1 MARRPVP
8 PPRPRAPILT
18 AGQKRRRIERLQKCI
33 TSLEAFDHQ
42 KLRKRFSSPEVV
54 TLEAAINKALSS
66 AFGYGTPAYLRYN
79 LAAKLD
85 SGPVITNTALAGA
98 GVHPVGGPA
107 RHEAQAR
114 EARQYFSEGRE
125 RSIALL
131 RDAIRTLEDEITAAQ
146 PIVAAPKESIAAQK
160 ASKVQTTQLQP
171 TQTAAQ
177 SIVAASKES
186 RDAQKTSNVHTPQLQ
201 PTQGGGIDL
210 KAAWR
215 RVRQWLGGRN

>member
-42 KLRKRFSSPEVV
+42 KVRKRFNNPEVV
-54 TLEAAINKALSS
+54 TLEAAIDKALSLS
-66 AFGYGTPAYLRYN
+66 FGYGTPAYLRYN

-85 SGPVITNTALAGA
+85 SGPLITNAALTSV
-98 GVHPVGGPA
+98 GVRPVAGPA

-125 RSIALL
+125 RSITLL
-131 RDAIRTLEDEITAAQ
+131 REAIRTLEDEITAAQ
-146 PIVAAPKESIAAQK
+146 PIVVEAPKESR
-160 ASKVQTTQLQP
+160 
-171 TQTAAQ
+171 TAAQ
-177 SIVAASKES
+177 NTGEV
-186 RDAQKTSNVHTPQLQ
+186 QTHPQLQ
-201 PTQGGGIDL
+201 PTQGRSIDL
-210 KAAWR
+210 KAVWR
-215 RVRQWLGGRN
+215 RVRRWLGGRN